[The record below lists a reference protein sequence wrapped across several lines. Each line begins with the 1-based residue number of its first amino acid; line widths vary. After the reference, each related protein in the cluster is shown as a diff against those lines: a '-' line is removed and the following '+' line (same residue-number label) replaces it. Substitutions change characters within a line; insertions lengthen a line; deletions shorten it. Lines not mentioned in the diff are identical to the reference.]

1 MSLGNN
7 LLAGLLNSIW
17 SAIITLLSVPLYLK
31 LLGAESYGLIGFFI
45 TTQALLT
52 ILDLG
57 LSSTINREVARNNA
71 VKNKEKSADL
81 LQMLAIIY
89 WAIAAVIG
97 ISMLILSPW
106 IAHSWLQSK
115 NIDLKT
121 LSTAVSLIGLVLAC
135 RWPIAL
141 YQGAL
146 LGAQKQVLQSS
157 INIIM
162 VTMSNLGAILV
173 LMFLSK
179 TIQAYFIWQAVVGMI
194 YVLTIRFFALKEV
207 GKPDHFKFDILRLKS
222 IWRFSAGM
230 SGIALAGLA
239 LTQLD
244 KVMLSKM
251 LPLEAFGNYML
262 ATLLVSGLYLLIT
275 PFYNLIYPRFSY
287 LAIRNDEVN
296 LYHLYS
302 HGSRLLAAM
311 LFSTA
316 SLLVVY
322 SYDIVNIWTGDP
334 NLALKVSPLV
344 SILAMGSALHG
355 VMYFP
360 FALLLAYGKTNLALK
375 INGLLLLLLA
385 PLIYILTLKYG
396 ALGAALSWLVLHIIY
411 VLFGTFM
418 THQALLKGI
427 GTQWLLKDVGTPLL
441 ISIAL
446 GLFSYF
452 YIVTATH
459 YSSFWKVAI
468 GMLILVFGF
477 ILSISTSPTLR
488 SELIR
493 YSQLAITSINFRI
506 KKVFQ

>member
-1 MSLGNN
+1 MNLGSN
-7 LLAGLLNSIW
+7 LLAGLVNSIW
-17 SAIITLLSVPLYLK
+17 SAIITLLSVPFYLK

-52 ILDLG
+52 FLDLG
-57 LSSTINREVARNNA
+57 LSSTINREVARNNS
-71 VKNKEKSADL
+71 VKNKEISAEL
-81 LQMLAIIY
+81 LQTFAIIY

-97 ISMLILSPW
+97 ISIVVLSSW
-106 IAHSWLQSK
+106 IANLWLQSK
-115 NIDLKT
+115 NIDSKT
-121 LSTAVSLIGLVLAC
+121 LSTAICLIGLVLAC

-146 LGAQKQVLQSS
+146 LGAQKQVLQST

-162 VTMSNLGAILV
+162 VTISNLGAILV
-173 LMFLSK
+173 LMFFSK
-179 TIQAYFIWQAVVGMI
+179 TIQAYFIWQAVAGII
-194 YVLTIRFFALKEV
+194 YVLTIRFFALKEI
-207 GKPDHFKFDILRLKS
+207 GKPIHFKFDILRLKS

-230 SGIALAGLA
+230 SGISFAGLA

-244 KVMLSKM
+244 KVMLSKL

-287 LAIRNDEVN
+287 LVIRNDEAA
-296 LYHLYS
+296 LHHLYS
-302 HGSRLLAAM
+302 HGSRLLAAI

-322 SYDIVNIWTGDP
+322 SYDIVLIWTGDQ

-360 FALLLAYGKTNLALK
+360 YALLLAYGKTSLALK
-375 INGLLLLLLA
+375 IHGILLLLLA
-385 PLIYILTLKYG
+385 PLIYVLTSKYG
-396 ALGAALSWLVLHIIY
+396 VVGAACSWLALHIVY
-411 VLFGTFM
+411 VLFATLM
-418 THQALLKGI
+418 THRILLKGI
-427 GTQWLLKDVGTPLL
+427 GMQWLIKDVGTPFL
-441 ISIAL
+441 ISVAL
-446 GLFSYF
+446 GLFGYF
-452 YIVTATH
+452 YIVADTH

-468 GMLILVFGF
+468 GILTVVFGF
-477 ILSISTSPTLR
+477 ILSISTSMTLR
-488 SELIR
+488 DELIR
-493 YSQLAITSINFRI
+493 YSQLAINNINFRI